1 MELERIYELAIEAAS
16 ARVNDLSS
24 RRRTKDNAVLKA
36 WHEQAI
42 DELTCLV
49 RGYNQMIIDKY
60 KEMAGNGNAQ
70 ISD

>member
-16 ARVNDLSS
+16 ARVNDLSA
-24 RRRTKDNAVLKA
+24 RRRMNDSAALKM

-42 DELTCLV
+42 AELTDLG

-60 KEMAGNGNAQ
+60 KELTKHGN
-70 ISD
+70 S

>member
-16 ARVNDLSS
+16 ARVNDLSA

-42 DELTCLV
+42 AELTDLC
-49 RGYNQMIIDKY
+49 RGYNQMLIDKY
-60 KEMAGNGNAQ
+60 KELTIHGNA
-70 ISD
+70 